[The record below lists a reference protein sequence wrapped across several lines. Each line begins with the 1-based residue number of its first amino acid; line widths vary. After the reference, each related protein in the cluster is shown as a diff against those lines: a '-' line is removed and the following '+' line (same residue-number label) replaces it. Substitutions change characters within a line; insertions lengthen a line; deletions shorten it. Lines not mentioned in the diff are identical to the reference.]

1 MSIANIFP
9 APGNEDFVYSI
20 SNPMQMVGYSQS
32 GNFSFTGWSGSYNI
46 YLIMS
51 NASPIKSPVMLLI
64 TMNVSVAS
72 GGTGGFGVG
81 PQINFNDPRMYF
93 STLFAV
99 LPPNQ
104 TITSSTLLQFSPVF
118 TNGVVTG
125 VIMNSPNVI
134 STQTYE
140 SYLLLGM

>member
-20 SNPMQMVGYSQS
+20 SNPIQMVGYSQTS
-32 GNFSFTGWSGSYNI
+32 DFSFTGWSGSYTI
-46 YLIMS
+46 YLILS

-72 GGTGGFGVG
+72 GGTGGSGVG
-81 PQINFNDPRMYF
+81 PQVNFNDPRMYF
-93 STLFAV
+93 NTLFTV

-104 TITSSTLLQFSPVF
+104 TVTSSTLLQFSPVF

-125 VIMNSPNVI
+125 FIINSPNVI

-140 SYLLLGM
+140 SYLLLGI